1 MSWRYCADSYRLVG
15 NQVLDFLLGGHTG
28 SKATIF
34 GHTIGKEKPI
44 VISSYFA
51 ATVCFLSCCMTY
63 ITELTASSMQNG
75 WSLLCCMLHVWF
87 DCWFNLAARLVW
99 LEMHVC
105 YMHFFWPASVLSH
118 DARDRRV
125 VHDFFTTNN
134 CLDVAQTFPD
144 ILQIYSTPNAGSPI
158 AVIYRRLIAWPV
170 SLQFPSHPK
179 CRVPRQQDLLLF
191 SIYVNDMIWIYV
203 YIYL

>member
-28 SKATIF
+28 SEATIF

-44 VISSYFA
+44 VISNYFA

-75 WSLLCCMLHVWF
+75 WSVLCCMLHVWF

-105 YMHFFWPASVLSH
+105 YVHFFCLPLFCLMMQKKGEWCMTY
-118 DARDRRV
+118 
-125 VHDFFTTNN
+125 FTTNN

-144 ILQIYSTPNAGSPI
+144 ILSTVAQMLGHQSQLYIVVWYKKGAEAARPI
-158 AVIYRRLIAWPV
+158 AIQHICQRY
-170 SLQFPSHPK
+170 
-179 CRVPRQQDLLLF
+179 
-191 SIYVNDMIWIYV
+191 DMNLCI
-203 YIYL
+203 YIYIVI

>member
-1 MSWRYCADSYRLVG
+1 MGTLVAKPQFLDTQLEKKSLSSFQAISPRPFVSVMLYDLHHRINSIFNAKRLE
-15 NQVLDFLLGGHTG
+15 FALLHV
-28 SKATIF
+28 ACLIWLL
-34 GHTIGKEKPI
+34 
-44 VISSYFA
+44 VQ
-51 ATVCFLSCCMTY
+51 SCCTLG
-63 ITELTASSMQNG
+63 LTGNA
-75 WSLLCCMLHVWF
+75 C
-87 DCWFNLAARLVW
+87 
-99 LEMHVC
+99 C

-203 YIYL
+203 YIYIYL

>member
-1 MSWRYCADSYRLVG
+1 
-15 NQVLDFLLGGHTG
+15 
-28 SKATIF
+28 
-34 GHTIGKEKPI
+34 
-44 VISSYFA
+44 
-51 ATVCFLSCCMTY
+51 MTY

-75 WSLLCCMLHVWF
+75 WSVLCCMLHVWF

-105 YMHFFWPASVLSH
+105 YMHFFFACLCFVSWCKRKESGAWL
-118 DARDRRV
+118 
-125 VHDFFTTNN
+125 FTTNN

-179 CRVPRQQDLLLF
+179 KGAQAARPIAIQHICQRYDMNLC
-191 SIYVNDMIWIYV
+191 IYI
-203 YIYL
+203 